1 MNRKKNEIMKL
12 KRATKLG
19 LRLED
24 ILKERIYRTGT
35 KLLELQQERRKM
47 EERIIKLESKT
58 SHKVKHSTN
67 A

>member
-24 ILKERIYRTGT
+24 ILKERIYRTGK

-47 EERIIKLESKT
+47 EKRIIKLETKT
-58 SHKVKHSTN
+58 SHKVKNSTN

>member
-1 MNRKKNEIMKL
+1 MNRNKNEIMKL
-12 KRATKLG
+12 KRARKLG

-35 KLLELQQERRKM
+35 KLLELQRERRKM
-47 EERIIKLESKT
+47 EERIIKLEGKT
-58 SHKVKHSTN
+58 SRKVKNSTN